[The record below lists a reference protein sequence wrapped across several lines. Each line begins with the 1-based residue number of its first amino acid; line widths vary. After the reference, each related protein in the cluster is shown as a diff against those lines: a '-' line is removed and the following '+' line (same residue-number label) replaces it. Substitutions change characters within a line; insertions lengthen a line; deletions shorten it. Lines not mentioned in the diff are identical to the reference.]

1 MSSETILQER
11 VANYLAQNY
20 PDVRFHSDF
29 GSGADL
35 SKKQAALQSRQNARR
50 RGWPDLTIACGRQI
64 QNDGKVF
71 QTIGRVIPKW
81 QKLRHSN
88 GLYLE
93 LKKDGETLYP
103 GPQAKKRYKSKDG
116 KEYKTSHLREQA
128 DVLDDLRSA
137 DYCAE
142 FAIGY
147 DEALRFIH
155 AYLGEPRPPKVE
167 F

>member
-1 MSSETILQER
+1 MSSETILQEQ

-20 PDVRFHSDF
+20 PDIQFHSDF

-35 SKKQAALQSRQNARR
+35 SEKQAAIQSRQNAHR
-50 RGWPDLTIACGRQI
+50 RGWPDLAIASGRQI
-64 QNDGKVF
+64 RNDGKIF
-71 QTIGRVIPKW
+71 QVIGRVIPKGEM
-81 QKLRHSN
+81 LRHSN
-88 GLYLE
+88 GLYIE

-103 GPQAKKRYKSKDG
+103 GPRAKKRYKSKDG
-116 KEYKTSHLREQA
+116 KEYKTQHLCEQA
-128 DVLDDLRSA
+128 DVLDDLRSS

-147 DEALRFIH
+147 DEALHFIH